1 MGSGE
6 RTSFRSH
13 FGVRGSFL
21 RASDT
26 RLPRTRQL
34 LKTSA
39 LSTAALAL
47 SGITIAH
54 ADSDGLWQPQVRAVI
69 GADNH
74 GASTALE
81 GFIPLKQTAESV
93 LFLDVRGKH
102 RFDDGFG
109 QDVGIGVRRL
119 VNPDLLVGGYA
130 YANVQTV
137 DGHTYSGA
145 TLGIEAITANYDG
158 HLNVYVPFG
167 GDGNES
173 KSNSSLSLV
182 GNQLLEQISVLDRRS
197 YSAWGIEGEFG
208 VQVPL
213 ELPENHSLR
222 LDVGGYHFADPDGRD
237 GSVTGAKA
245 GIEYAIRDAFSAGW
259 DLTLTG
265 EVRSDNRDHTQF
277 AGSIQLSVPFN
288 PPTRNATQDEAATT
302 YPVGDGLRKR
312 VNERVRG
319 DIGVRVNTQETKRDF
334 SRNAVNAATGKA
346 FGTFFFA
353 DGENTLGLGTQGDPT
368 TLDDAVAKAGKDG
381 FVVALGG
388 KGNILTAG
396 AILAQ
401 NQTVIGGAGTVKALT
416 FSGSIETFSFGGLNG
431 TVAGTDAGKAV
442 LSLADGNTIS
452 GITVTGGGI
461 GISGVNIN
469 GAALTDVTVS
479 ATGSHGVSFTGNST
493 GVTGTNLTSSG
504 NGGDGLHI
512 ESDGTFNFA
521 GTTLLSGNAGD
532 GLDIKGKGTYA
543 FATLNALN
551 NAGDGIH
558 VSGTS
563 TTGRFSTTGGTVSG
577 NGGTGVFVDPITA
590 RITLGSVSQNGGT
603 SGIVL
608 ENVSGSFTITGPTT
622 ISNTNG
628 DAISITNSSA
638 TVSFLGGVL
647 ITNPASG
654 FAGVDIEGNNGAIS
668 FANLQIALQSG
679 NSTGLDLSSALVN
692 GNITA
697 IIFNLTS
704 TTPTGT
710 VGINLVGASG
720 IGTVRLGDTN
730 AVGANASIGGAGG
743 NAAGPGTGVLL
754 SAATS
759 LNFIFGDG
767 EAGTDVGS
775 TITAATPIAATDTLP
790 LGGSYNFLDARLVG
804 NTSNLATNV
813 SLYYVD
819 NVTDGIDDGSR
830 DHPGTILGA
839 MNSTAAVIVLVD
851 RTGADVIDTNAA
863 AQGAQASLLL
873 DNNQRLMSFLGGDT
887 INVGGGAP
895 ANFLLTGI
903 DVGKI
908 INPFAGTGS
917 PTLTTTAAANTVTLG
932 NANLIEGVQISNG
945 AGAGSVSGAGSSA
958 TLRNSAIGGLA
969 LNAMSGTVTVDN
981 TTLDQLTVAGGSV
994 AVVGTKAN
1002 LVTGANV
1009 AALSVTGGHSG
1020 SITFD
1025 AASSIL
1031 TSNGS
1036 GLQFDNADG
1045 IYGFNG
1051 ITTLAGGDAGID
1063 ILNGSAGS
1071 FTFGTGAS
1079 IASPS
1084 GTAFNVNSSAATLT
1098 FAGSLTQNSV
1108 ATAISV
1114 TNNAGGTITLGGM
1127 IVATTSS
1134 ADAILFQGNSA
1145 TTTLSLNGG
1154 LDVNTTSGAG
1164 LLANAAGTIN
1174 IAATSGAENISVQTG
1189 QAVDL
1194 TGVTANI
1201 ALDLVHANGSTNAI
1215 SLMSVDGAFAVSNST
1230 TVLSTGN
1237 DGIRIVQSAANVS
1250 FGGTTTITDTG
1261 GNGIYLQDNT
1271 GTVIFNGTTT
1281 IGNPGA
1287 AASGV
1292 AIKGAN
1298 AAITFDSLAIDLAQP
1313 STTGVDMSSAV
1324 LAGNITVTDF
1334 DLTSSSATGTIGID
1348 ISGVTS
1354 PNSKTIF
1361 IGDPSTPFASGQSAT
1376 IAGVNTG
1383 VLVSPTTNIGFTFGD
1398 GEAGQDV
1405 GSTISATTPIRST
1418 GALPALGTYNFLDVN
1433 LVGDTTNLS
1442 TNVSVYYVDDVTD
1455 GIDDGSRDHPGT
1467 IVGALAAVG
1476 IDAIVLVNNPLDGD
1490 GTIDISSATQGSQT
1504 TVLLDAN
1511 QRLYSFNENGSTINV
1526 GGGAPGTFLLTGI
1539 SNGTLTNP
1547 GTGTPTLTSSAGLSQ
1562 TITLNDSNTIDGII
1576 VSNSLSASINGF
1588 STSGGVIS
1596 NSNIVGRLR
1605 LDSAIGTVT
1614 ITNTAMAD
1622 FHVDGGS
1629 INVNGTNADIS
1640 KTTSGEAFRATSG
1653 HTGTISFDAAS
1664 SVTATSGTGFR
1675 FDNAD
1680 GSYSFLGNNTLN
1692 GDDAGIDIINGSAGT
1707 FVFSTAGSTTTTIT
1721 NPTGVAFN
1729 VDASTATV
1737 TYNGN
1742 ITQTTNPAALVNVTN
1757 HSGGTIT
1764 FQNGTLNATTGTGL
1778 QFSNADGIYTFNGT
1792 TTLNGGDAGVDIIGG
1807 SGGTF
1812 TFGIGASITSPSGIA
1827 FNVAASAATVTYNGT
1842 ITQNNAASA
1851 VSLTANTG
1859 GAIAFGGAITANT
1872 TTATAISVANNTGG
1886 IFNFNG
1892 QVTTNTSSGT
1902 GVLLDTNTGATIN
1915 FTGGLDI
1922 TTAGGD
1928 GFTAINNGPG
1938 LYGGTVTITG
1948 AGNTI
1953 ASGGNGLL
1961 MGGMVVGA
1969 GGIAF
1974 DSISAKS
1981 VNPGG
1986 AGVALGLVDLQGDVN
2001 IGGLKD
2007 TGFTGG
2013 VFAGL
2018 TGPGKVNLT
2027 GTIDLDLT
2035 DPFSIGF
2042 DFGGQIG
2049 TVNIANVTGS
2059 TLTIDGAWIGI
2070 QFSGAQGGTA
2080 NIGSVGSSATITA
2093 AKATGSAIALNS
2105 NTIGGP
2111 VLNYTGALN
2120 VSAGAVVSTGGADL
2134 AVLNLAGTVT
2144 STTTDTAFNFAVAS
2158 GTYNISSS
2166 ISHTGGTGV
2175 NVGPGALATGTIT
2188 FSGASKAFSTG
2199 TNTAVSMAG
2208 LGTLSFTNGGLGIT
2222 TSSGTGLSATA
2233 GTVNVSG
2240 ATGNTVNS
2248 TAGTAVSLS
2257 SVTAGVTLNSI
2268 TAAGGTNGVALSNV
2282 TGSFSVSGA
2291 TQVSN
2296 TTGTAISASNSAAA
2310 LSFNGGTTVTNS
2322 GADGIA
2328 LTGNSGAVSFLGTTT
2343 ITNPATAAVNING
2356 TNGVISFAD
2365 LDIALT
2371 AANTTGF
2378 DVSGAVVNANITATD
2393 FDLTSA
2399 SATGT
2404 VGVNLVGTTGTGLI
2418 QLGDAS
2424 LPFNAGHSAT
2434 IAGTPG
2440 NTSGPTTGVLMSST
2454 TNVDFIFGDGE
2465 GGQDVG
2471 SSIIAV
2477 TPIAATDTLPNHGTD
2492 VYNFLDATLT
2502 GDTSNLSSPFSV
2514 YYVDNFNDG
2523 TNNGSRSNPGT
2534 IAGAIASGRDIIVLV
2549 NNGGNID
2556 VSSALQGSGTTL
2568 TLLNNQR
2575 LYSFLAGDTINVGGG
2590 APASFLL
2597 TGVDSGNITN
2607 PATGTPTLTTSTAAT
2622 NTVTLANNNV
2632 LQGVLITSGPGGYS
2646 VSGTGIN
2653 TLTVTNSN
2661 IGGLRLDT
2669 ATGMASLGDTV
2680 FSHIHIIGGGVT
2692 VSGTNADIN
2701 STTAVNA
2708 FDISGTHTGNVTFD
2722 AASAI
2727 SQTGAAR
2734 GVSITGKTAGT
2745 VTFGGLVTA
2754 NTGSAD
2760 GVFLNGNT
2768 GATINFNGGLDVD
2781 TTTGTGFTATGGGT
2795 INAIGAGN
2803 TINST
2808 GGQAINLA
2816 SITSNISLASIV
2828 AGGGARGISL
2838 DTVTGSFTV
2847 SGTTNIGGVTDAGI
2861 QIQNSSAN
2869 AAFTGKVTILN
2880 GVGANG
2886 DGVWMDT
2893 NTGTYDF
2900 NGGVDIT
2907 VNGTGAFGLRAHN
2920 SGTVN
2925 IANVAGNQITS
2936 NNGTALSID
2945 PMAFNATFDSLTAG
2959 GGTNGVI
2966 LDQMTGSL
2974 TVTGAITI
2982 NNSTGDGLVIA
2993 NSAGTVTLGS
3003 VAINGTGGDGIDISG
3018 TNGAIIISG
3027 GSIGDSND
3035 PGGIG
3040 VKISGGTAAIT
3051 INASVAKTTAG
3062 DLIEVTGRTAGTV
3075 SFNGNLSSSAQG
3087 GGIDVN
3093 GNSGTAVINFSGA
3106 TKTIN
3111 TSASGVTAVSLAGNG
3126 GATVSFLGGGLAIS
3140 SGAGTGFS
3148 ATGGGTINVTAGA
3161 NQNTITTTTGSAV
3174 NLDGVVIGAGNVAF
3188 DTTNK
3193 TATGGTSAVV
3203 LNTVTGGSIDLGGG
3217 TLNGGSGAVVRIGDG
3232 AGGANT
3238 GGTAGFAYGGN
3249 IISGTGQAVNIQD
3262 RAATAQN
3269 ITLSGNIT
3277 HGVSGQTGIL
3287 LDDNAAGTIT
3297 FSGASKSISS
3307 GSATAVS
3314 LTDNGGA
3321 TISFLNGGLNVTAT
3335 GTGFLATGG
3344 GTINVVSGAGTDII
3358 TTTTAT
3364 GTGVDLNGIVIGAGN
3379 IGFTTVNVDGAATG
3393 IRATNVTGGSL
3404 SIGGGTIQ
3412 NTTTAAIDISGGSSG
3427 VTISNMTINN
3437 SAGRSVS
3444 VASRGGG
3451 SGAISFSGI
3460 NLTDTGLG
3468 MLFQNNSGGST
3479 TFSGGGT
3486 RSVNVA
3492 GANNALTVIN
3502 SASHTVSFGG
3512 TTTLQATG
3520 TGNAVDISNG
3530 ATLAFTG
3537 TAINANGTGAALQAD
3552 GGGTVVITGTGA
3564 INAGA
3569 TATAISLDTVAVGA
3583 GGITFASTSKTAG
3596 GTNAVVMNNVT
3607 GTGVVNLGTGTL
3619 NATTGAVIGI
3629 TGGTAGLLYSGN
3641 VNQTNNAAL
3650 LSIANHT
3657 TGTVTFQTGTLNATN
3672 GSGLQFDNADGIYNF
3687 NATTTLNGG
3696 DAGIDIIN
3704 GSNGAFTFAAGTTIT
3719 NPSGAGFLVNGGNG
3733 NISYSGTISKN
3744 NAGRMIDI
3752 QSRNGGTMTF
3762 SGNLSATVNATGGI
3776 FASSNSGGTFT
3787 FSGTTKTLSPNGR
3800 GVDLLNNSGATFNF
3814 TNGGLAITTTTQFG
3828 FNASGGGTIT
3838 VQGSNNTIGSG
3849 TGGALN
3855 VVNTTI
3861 GALGL
3866 NFRSIASNGA
3876 ANGIILNNTGTLG
3889 GLTVTG
3895 DGAAANNGSGGTIQ
3909 NSTGDGI
3916 SLTNTTDFHLARMNI
3931 TNNLGDGIG
3940 GSTINGMV
3948 LDRLNISGNGDD
3960 AGTDESGINIVD
3972 LTGTASGGAH
3982 RTAILNSVISNN
3994 YEFEIQITNHSGTLT
4009 NLQFTN
4015 NNVTA
4020 NDSGGVIGNV
4030 FNFLGDGTSTMGLTV
4045 SGGSFTGNYN
4055 PASPPANPT
4064 GTGLHADTSGTAMTV
4079 NVSGATFTGNNAG
4092 INVSTGPGSSA
4103 LIFDLDNN
4111 TFVNQRSTAI
4121 NIFNNGNAPF
4131 TRTVNGTI
4139 TNNIIG
4145 NGADFSGS
4153 TVGRGI
4159 DVGNEG
4165 AVNLTVLI
4173 SGNTIQ
4179 DIGTPGGAISTG
4191 SAGIG
4196 SNIGLVGSPTGGGTT
4211 NLTIT
4216 NNTIS
4221 DIQDS
4226 RAVLVDESNGATGP
4240 QPTVFVNISG
4250 NTFSGF
4256 IGGQAGD
4263 GSKIRLDQDNG
4274 TFRVTQ
4280 GAPASGAA
4288 SLEAV
4293 NTGVTD
4299 VQISVGGTVS
4309 FNQGTPPLPTTNPL
4323 PLLAAPGGVEA
4334 QGDDLWGDVLT
4345 GETLDTII
4353 AAAIQR
4359 WAATGL
4365 TDEQLAALNATTF
4378 QIADLGG
4385 NYLGLAS
4392 GNVIRI
4398 DDNGNGLGWYVDVTP
4413 LSDEEFANRV
4423 GGTLL
4428 FADGTAAPAGQYDLL
4443 TTVMHEFGHVLGLGD
4458 LHTIDDSSDLMR
4470 DALTTG
4476 ERRLP
4481 SAIYTPR
4488 MISYQATF
4496 NR

>member
-1 MGSGE
+1 M
-6 RTSFRSH
+6 
-13 FGVRGSFL
+13 
-21 RASDT
+21 
-26 RLPRTRQL
+26 
-34 LKTSA
+34 
-39 LSTAALAL
+39 AL

-167 GDGNES
+167 GEGKES

-182 GNQLLEQISVLDRRS
+182 GNQLLEQVSVLDRRS

-288 PPTRNATQDEAATT
+288 PPTRNATQDEIATA

-401 NQTVIGGAGTVKALT
+401 NQTVIGGANTVKALT

-469 GAALTDVTVS
+469 GAALNDVTVS

-608 ENVSGSFTITGPTT
+608 DNVSGSFTVTGPTT

-679 NSTGLDLSSALVN
+679 NSTGLDLSGALVN

-710 VGINLVGASG
+710 VGINLVGTSG

-743 NAAGPGTGVLL
+743 NTAGPGTGVLL

-839 MNSTAAVIVLVD
+839 INSTAAVIVLVD
-851 RTGADVIDTNAA
+851 RTGTDIIDTNAA

-887 INVGGGAP
+887 ISVGGGAP

-903 DVGKI
+903 DVGKVT
-908 INPFAGTGS
+908 NPFAGTGS
-917 PTLTTTAAANTVTLG
+917 PTLTTTAATNTVTLG
-932 NANLIEGVQISNG
+932 NANLIEGVQVSNG
-945 AGAGSVSGAGSSA
+945 AGAASVSGAGSSA
-958 TLRNSAIGGLA
+958 TLRNSVIGGLA

-1002 LVTGANV
+1002 LVTGVNV

-1031 TSNGS
+1031 ASNGT

-1051 ITTLAGGDAGID
+1051 ATTLGGGDAGID

-1079 IASPS
+1079 IVSPS
-1084 GTAFNVNSSAATLT
+1084 GTALNVDGSTATVT
-1098 FAGSLTQNSV
+1098 FAGSLTQNSA

-1114 TNNAGGTITLGGM
+1114 TNNAGGTVTIGGM

-1134 ADAILFQGNSA
+1134 ADAILFQGNGA
-1145 TTTLSLNGG
+1145 ATTLSLNGG
-1154 LDVNTTSGAG
+1154 LDVNTSSGTG

-1174 IAATSGAENISVQTG
+1174 IAATSGSENISAQTG

-1201 ALDLVHANGSTNAI
+1201 ALDLVYGNGGTIAI
-1215 SLMSVDGAFAVSNST
+1215 SLMSVDGTFAVSNST
-1230 TVLSTGN
+1230 TVSSTSN

-1250 FGGTTTITDTG
+1250 FGGTTTITDAG

-1271 GTVIFNGTTT
+1271 GTVSFNGATT
-1281 IGNPGA
+1281 ISNPGA
-1287 AASGV
+1287 AFTASGV
-1292 AIKGAN
+1292 AIKGVN
-1298 AAITFDSLAIDLAQP
+1298 AAIAFNSLAIDLAQP
-1313 STTGVDMSSAV
+1313 STTGVDISSAV
-1324 LAGNITVTDF
+1324 LAGNITVTNF
-1334 DLTSSSATGTIGID
+1334 DLTSSSAAGTIGID

-1354 PNSKTIF
+1354 PSSKTIF
-1361 IGDPSTPFASGQSAT
+1361 VGDPSTPFASGQSAT

-1467 IVGALAAVG
+1467 IIGALAAAA
-1476 IDAIVLVNNPLDGD
+1476 DAIVLVNNPLDGD
-1490 GTIDISSATQGSQT
+1490 GTIDIFSATQGVQT

-1511 QRLYSFNENGSTINV
+1511 QRLYSFNQNGSTINV

-1539 SNGTLTNP
+1539 SNGTITNP
-1547 GTGTPTLTSSAGLSQ
+1547 GVGTPTLTSSSGLSQ
-1562 TITLNDSNTIDGII
+1562 TITLNSSNTIDGII
-1576 VSNSLSASINGF
+1576 VSNSSSPSISG
-1588 STSGGVIS
+1588 TGVSGGVIA
-1596 NSNIVGRLR
+1596 NSNLVGILR
-1605 LDSAIGTVT
+1605 LDSATGTVT
-1614 ITNTAMAD
+1614 ITNTTMAK
-1622 FHVDGGS
+1622 FLVDGGS
-1629 INVNGTNADIS
+1629 VNVNGTNADIS
-1640 KTTSGEAFRATSG
+1640 TNTSGEAFRASSG
-1653 HTGTISFDAAS
+1653 HTGTINFDAAS
-1664 SVTATSGTGFR
+1664 SVAATSGIGFQ

-1692 GDDAGIDIINGSAGT
+1692 GDDAGIDILNGSGGT

-1742 ITQTTNPAALVNVTN
+1742 ITQTANPAALVNVTN

-1764 FQNGTLNATTGTGL
+1764 FQNGTLSATTGTGV
-1778 QFSNADGIYTFNGT
+1778 QFSNADGAYNFNGT

-1812 TFGIGASITSPSGIA
+1812 TFGTGASITSPSGIA

-1842 ITQNNAASA
+1842 ITQNNAANA

-1859 GAIAFGGAITANT
+1859 GTVIFGGAITANT
-1872 TTATAISVANNTGG
+1872 ADQTAVSIKNNTGG
-1886 IFNFNG
+1886 TFNFVG
-1892 QVTTNTSSGT
+1892 QVNANTTIAPAAAAIM
-1902 GVLLDTNTGATIN
+1902 LDTNTGATIN
-1915 FTGGLDI
+1915 FTGGLNI
-1922 TTAGGD
+1922 TTTGGD
-1928 GFTAINNGPG
+1928 GLTAIN
-1938 LYGGTVTITG
+1938 GGTLTVTG
-1948 AGNTI
+1948 SGNTI
-1953 ASGGNGLL
+1953 ASDGNGLL
-1961 MGGMVVGA
+1961 MGGMNVGA
-1969 GGIAF
+1969 TGINF
-1974 DSISAKS
+1974 DSISADS
-1981 VNPGG
+1981 SI
-1986 AGVALGLVDLQGDVN
+1986 AGIALSGVTLTGDVN
-2001 IGGLKD
+2001 IGGLKV
-2007 TGFTGG
+2007 TGVNGG
-2013 VFAGL
+2013 AFSGL

-2027 GTIDLDLT
+2027 GMIDLDLT
-2035 DPFSIGF
+2035 DPISIGF

-2049 TVNIANVTGS
+2049 TVNIANATGS
-2059 TLTIDGAWIGI
+2059 TLTIDGALLGV
-2070 QFSGAQGGTA
+2070 QFSGALGGIA
-2080 NIGSVGSSATITA
+2080 NIGGNGGSATITA
-2093 AKATGSAIALNS
+2093 AQATGSAIALNG
-2105 NTIGGP
+2105 NTIGAA
-2111 VLNYTGALN
+2111 VLNYNGAIN
-2120 VSAGAVVSTGGADL
+2120 ASAGNVVSVAGDDL
-2134 AVLNLAGTVT
+2134 AVLNLAGTIT
-2144 STTTDTAFNFAVAS
+2144 STSSSAAFDFIDAD
-2158 GTYNISSS
+2158 GTYTVSST
-2166 ISHTGGTGV
+2166 ISHNGGTGV
-2175 NVGPGALATGTIT
+2175 AVGTDSIGTIT
-2188 FSGASKAFSTG
+2188 FSGASKAFTATG
-2199 TNTAVSMAG
+2199 ANAGVSKAG
-2208 LGTLSFTNGGLGIT
+2208 AGTLSFTNGGLGIT

-2233 GTVNVSG
+2233 GTINVSG
-2240 ATGNTVNS
+2240 TVGNTVNS

-2257 SVTAGVTLNSI
+2257 NATAGITLNSI

-2282 TGSFSVSGA
+2282 TGIFSISGA

-2418 QLGDAS
+2418 QLGDANP
-2424 LPFNAGHSAT
+2424 PFTAGQNAT
-2434 IAGTPG
+2434 IAGTPANPG
-2440 NTSGPTTGVLMSST
+2440 GPATGVLMSST

-2465 GGQDVG
+2465 GGLDTG
-2471 SSIIAV
+2471 SSITAV

-2492 VYNFLDATLT
+2492 VYNFLDATLV

-2556 VSSALQGSGTTL
+2556 VNSAFQGAGTTL
-2568 TLLNNQR
+2568 TLANNQR

-2607 PATGTPTLTTSTAAT
+2607 PATGTPTLTTSAAAT

-2680 FSHIHIIGGGVT
+2680 FTHIHIIGGGVT

-2708 FDISGTHTGNVTFD
+2708 FDISGTHTGSVTFD

-2768 GATINFNGGLDVD
+2768 GATINFNGGLDID
-2781 TTTGTGFTATGGGT
+2781 TTTGTGFAATGGGT
-2795 INAIGAGN
+2795 INAIGTGN

-2847 SGTTNIGGVTDAGI
+2847 SGTTNIGGATDAGI

-2974 TVTGAITI
+2974 TVTGAVTI

-3093 GNSGTAVINFSGA
+3093 GNSGTAVVNFSGA

-3111 TSASGVTAVSLAGNG
+3111 TSASGVTAVSLVNNG

-3161 NQNTITTTTGSAV
+3161 NQNTITTTTGIAV
-3174 NLDGVVIGAGNVAF
+3174 NLDTVVIGAGNVAF
-3188 DTTNK
+3188 NTTNK

-3203 LNTVTGGSIDLGGG
+3203 LNTVTGGSIDLGSG

-3238 GGTAGFAYGGN
+3238 GGTAGLVYSGN
-3249 IISGTGQAVNIQD
+3249 IVSGTGQAVNIQD
-3262 RAATAQN
+3262 RAATAQS

-3358 TTTTAT
+3358 TTTTAA
-3364 GTGVDLNGIVIGAGN
+3364 GTGVELNGIVIGGGN

-3393 IRATNVTGGSL
+3393 VRVTNVTGGSL
-3404 SIGGGTIQ
+3404 FIGGGTIQ
-3412 NTTTAAIDISGGSSG
+3412 NTTTAAIDISGGSSA
-3427 VTISNMTINN
+3427 VSVSNMTISN
-3437 SAGRSVS
+3437 SAGHSVS

-3451 SGAISFSGI
+3451 SGAISFSGVA
-3460 NLTDTGLG
+3460 LTDTGQG

-3492 GANNALTVIN
+3492 GTNNALTVVN

-3512 TTTLQATG
+3512 TTTIQTTG
-3520 TGNAVDISNG
+3520 AGNAVDIANG

-3564 INAGA
+3564 LSAGA
-3569 TATAISLDTVAVGA
+3569 TATAVSLDTVAVGA
-3583 GGITFASTSKTAG
+3583 GGITFASTSKNAG
-3596 GTNAVVMNNVT
+3596 GTNAVLMNSVT

-3619 NATTGAVIGI
+3619 NATTGAVISI
-3629 TGGTAGLLYSGN
+3629 TGGTAGFLYSGN
-3641 VNQTNNAAL
+3641 VNQANNAAL
-3650 LSIANHT
+3650 LSITNHT
-3657 TGTVTFQTGTLNATN
+3657 TGTVTFQTGTLSATN
-3672 GSGLQFDNADGIYNF
+3672 GTGLRFDNADGTYNF
-3687 NATTTLNGG
+3687 NGTTTLNGG
-3696 DAGIDIIN
+3696 DAGIDIVN
-3704 GSNGAFTFAAGTTIT
+3704 GSDGAFTFAAGTTIT
-3719 NPSGAGFLVNGGNG
+3719 NPSGAGFLVSGGNG
-3733 NISYSGTISKN
+3733 VISYSGTISKN

-3762 SGNLSATVNATGGI
+3762 SGNLTATTNATGGI
-3776 FASSNSGGTFT
+3776 YAAGNTGGTFN
-3787 FSGTTKTLSPNGR
+3787 FSGAAKTLSLNGR
-3800 GVDLLNNSGATFNF
+3800 GVDLQANTGATFNF
-3814 TNGGLAITTTTQFG
+3814 TNGGLDITSTTQLG
-3828 FNASGGGTIT
+3828 FNASGGGTVT
-3838 VQGSNNTIGSG
+3838 VQGTNNTISSG

-3855 VVNTTI
+3855 ISNTSI
-3861 GALGL
+3861 GAADVT
-3866 NFRSIASNGA
+3866 FRSISSNGA
-3876 ANGIILNNTGTLG
+3876 ASGIVLNNTGTAG

-3909 NSTGDGI
+3909 SSTGDGI
-3916 SLTNTTDFHLARMNI
+3916 SLTNTTDVNLARMNV

-3940 GSTINGMV
+3940 GATINGMV
-3948 LDRLNISGNGDD
+3948 LDRLNISGNGND
-3960 AGTDESGINIVD
+3960 AGADESGINIVD

-3994 YEFEIQITNHSGTLT
+3994 YEFEIQITNSSGTLT
-4009 NLQFTN
+4009 NLQFFN
-4015 NNVTA
+4015 NSVTA
-4020 NDSGGVIGNV
+4020 NDSGGVIGNA
-4030 FNFLGDGTSTMGLTV
+4030 FNFLGEGTSTMGLTV

-4064 GTGLHADTSGTAMTV
+4064 ATALHADTSGTAMTV
-4079 NVSGATFTGNNAG
+4079 NVSGATFTANNVG
-4092 INVSTGPGSSA
+4092 INISTGPGSSTVV
-4103 LIFDLDNN
+4103 FDLDNN

-4179 DIGTPGGAISTG
+4179 DIGTPGTLTNTG

-4196 SNIGLVGSPTGGGTT
+4196 SNIGIVGSPTGGGTT

-4216 NNTIS
+4216 NNIIS
-4221 DIQDS
+4221 DIHDS
-4226 RAVLVDESNGATGP
+4226 RAIVLDESNGATGP
-4240 QPTVFVNISG
+4240 QPTVFVNLSG
-4250 NTFSGF
+4250 NTISGF

-4263 GSKIRLDQDNG
+4263 GSRIRLDQDNG

-4280 GAPASGAA
+4280 GAPASGPG

-4323 PLLAAPGGVEA
+4323 PLLAAPGGVQA
-4334 QGDDLWGDVLT
+4334 QGNDLWGDVLT

-4378 QIADLGG
+4378 EIADLGG

-4392 GNVIRI
+4392 GNVIRL
-4398 DDNGNGLGWYVDVTP
+4398 DDNGNGLGWYVDLTP
-4413 LSDEEFANRV
+4413 LSDEEFASRV
-4423 GGTLL
+4423 GETLL

-4458 LHTIDDSSDLMR
+4458 GHAVDDSSTLMY
-4470 DALTTG
+4470 DALAPG

-4481 SAIYTPR
+4481 VTVYSPQESYYSAAIVK
-4488 MISYQATF
+4488 
-4496 NR
+4496 

>member
-1 MGSGE
+1 
-6 RTSFRSH
+6 
-13 FGVRGSFL
+13 L
-21 RASDT
+21 RY
-26 RLPRTRQL
+26 TRQL

-39 LSTAALAL
+39 LSTFALAL
-47 SGITIAH
+47 SGITTAQ
-54 ADSDGLWQPQVRAVI
+54 ADPDALWQPQVRAVI

-119 VNPDLLVGGYA
+119 VNPDLLIGGYA
-130 YANVQTV
+130 YANVQTI
-137 DGHTYSGA
+137 DGHTFSGA
-145 TLGIEAITANYDG
+145 TLGIEAISASYDG
-158 HLNVYVPFG
+158 HVNVYLPFG
-167 GDGNES
+167 GDSTETTGNS
-173 KSNSSLSLV
+173 TLSLV
-182 GNQLLEQISVLDRRS
+182 GNQLLEQVSVLDRRN

-213 ELPENHSLR
+213 DLPDTHSLR
-222 LDVGGYHFADPDGRD
+222 LDVGGYHFADPDNHD

-245 GIEYAIRDAFSAGW
+245 GIEYAIRDAFSSGW
-259 DLTLTG
+259 DLTLAG

-288 PPTRNATQDEAATT
+288 PPARSTSPEEIATA
-302 YPVGDGLRKR
+302 YPVSEGLRKR

-319 DIGVRVNTQETKRDF
+319 DIGVRVNTQETKT
-334 SRNAVNAATGKA
+334 SSTRNAINAATGKA

-353 DGENTLGLGTQGDPT
+353 DGENSLGLGTLGDPT

-396 AILAQ
+396 AVLAQ
-401 NQTVIGGAGTVKALT
+401 SQTVIGGAGTVKVLA
-416 FSGSIETFSFGGLNG
+416 FSGSTETFSFGGSNG
-431 TVAGTDAGKAV
+431 TVAGTNAGKAV

-452 GITVTGGGI
+452 GITVTGGGV

-469 GAALTDVTVS
+469 GATLTDVTV
-479 ATGSHGVSFTGNST
+479 TGAVSHGVAFTGNST
-493 GVTGTNLTSSG
+493 GVTATNLTSSG

-532 GLDIKGKGTYA
+532 GLAIKGKGTYA
-543 FATLNALN
+543 FATLNAQN
-551 NAGDGIH
+551 NTGDGIH
-558 VSGTS
+558 VAGTS
-563 TTGRFSTTGGTVSG
+563 STGTFSTTGGTISG

-679 NSTGLDLSSALVN
+679 NSTGLDLSGALVN

-720 IGTVRLGDTN
+720 TGTARLGDTN
-730 AVGANASIGGAGG
+730 AMGANASIAGAGS

-775 TITAATPIAATDTLP
+775 AITATTPIAATDTLP
-790 LGGSYNFLDARLVG
+790 LGGSYNFLDAKLIG

-851 RTGADVIDTNAA
+851 RTGTDVIDTNAA

-903 DVGKI
+903 DVGKVT
-908 INPFAGTGS
+908 NPFAGTGS

-1031 TSNGS
+1031 ASNGS

-1051 ITTLAGGDAGID
+1051 TTTLAGGDAGID

-1071 FTFGTGAS
+1071 FTFGAGAS

-1084 GTAFNVNSSAATLT
+1084 GTAFNVDSSAATVN

-1114 TNNAGGTITLGGM
+1114 TNNTGGTITLGGM
-1127 IVATTSS
+1127 VVATTSS

-1174 IAATSGAENISVQTG
+1174 IAATSGTEDISAQTG
-1189 QAVDL
+1189 PAVDL
-1194 TGVTANI
+1194 TGITANI
-1201 ALDLVHANGSTNAI
+1201 ALDLVYGSGGTNAI
-1215 SLMSVDGAFAVSNST
+1215 SLMSVDGVFAVSNST
-1230 TVLSTGN
+1230 TVLSTSN

-1250 FGGTTTITDTG
+1250 FDGTTTITDTG

-1271 GTVIFNGTTT
+1271 GTVTFNGTTT
-1281 IGNPGA
+1281 ISNPGA
-1287 AASGV
+1287 AFTASGV
-1292 AIKGAN
+1292 AIKGVN
-1298 AAITFDSLAIDLAQP
+1298 AAIAFNSLAIDLAQP
-1313 STTGVDMSSAV
+1313 STTGIDMSSAV

-1334 DLTSSSATGTIGID
+1334 DLTSSSAAGTIGID

-1354 PNSKTIF
+1354 PSNKTIF

-1376 IAGVNTG
+1376 IAGVDTG

-1418 GALPALGTYNFLDVN
+1418 GALPTLGTYNFLDVN

-1467 IVGALAAVG
+1467 IAGALAAVG

-1547 GTGTPTLTSSAGLSQ
+1547 GTGTPTLTSSAGISQ

-1596 NSNIVGRLR
+1596 NSNILGLLR
-1605 LDSAIGTVT
+1605 LDSATGTVT

-1629 INVNGTNADIS
+1629 VNVNGTNADIS
-1640 KTTSGEAFRATSG
+1640 KTTAGEAFRATSG
-1653 HTGTISFDAAS
+1653 HSGTINFDAAS
-1664 SVTATSGTGFR
+1664 SVAATSGTGFR

-1692 GDDAGIDIINGSAGT
+1692 GDDAGIDILNGSAGT

-1742 ITQTTNPAALVNVTN
+1742 ITQTANPAALVNVTN

-1764 FQNGTLNATTGTGL
+1764 FQNGTLSATTGTGL
-1778 QFSNADGIYTFNGT
+1778 QFSNADGTYNFNGT

-1812 TFGIGASITSPSGIA
+1812 TFGTGASITSPSGVA

-1842 ITQNNAASA
+1842 ITQNNAANA
-1851 VSLTANTG
+1851 VSLTGNTG

-1872 TTATAISVANNTGG
+1872 TTATAISIANNTGG
-1886 IFNFNG
+1886 VFNFNG

-1902 GVLLDTNTGATIN
+1902 GVLLDTNTGATAN

-1928 GFTAINNGPG
+1928 GFTAINNGPAP
-1938 LYGGTVTITG
+1938 YGGTVTVTG

-1953 ASGGNGLL
+1953 VSAGNGLL
-1961 MGGMVVGA
+1961 LGGMVVGG

-1981 VNPGG
+1981 NAAG
-1986 AGVALGLVDLQGDVN
+1986 AGIALSFANLLGDVN
-2001 IGGLKD
+2001 IGGLTD
-2007 TGFTGG
+2007 TGFIGG
-2013 VFAGL
+2013 VFAGIS
-2018 TGPGKVNLT
+2018 GPGTVNLT
-2027 GTIDLDLT
+2027 GIIDLDLT
-2035 DPFSIGF
+2035 APFGIGF
-2042 DFGGQIG
+2042 DFGGTIG

-2070 QFSGAQGGTA
+2070 QLSGAQGGTA

-2093 AKATGSAIALNS
+2093 AQATGSAIALNS

-2111 VLNYTGALN
+2111 ILNYTGTLN
-2120 VSAGAVVSTGGADL
+2120 VSAGAVVSTSGADL
-2134 AVLNLAGTVT
+2134 AVLNLAGTIT
-2144 STTTDTAFNFAVAS
+2144 STTSDTAFNFAVAS
-2158 GTYNISSS
+2158 GIYNISSS

-2188 FSGASKAFSTG
+2188 FSSASKAFSTG

-2208 LGTLSFTNGGLGIT
+2208 LGALSFTNGGLGIT
-2222 TSSGTGLSATA
+2222 TSSGTGLSATS
-2233 GTVNVSG
+2233 GTINVSG
-2240 ATGNTVNS
+2240 AAGNTVNS

-2257 SVTAGVTLNSI
+2257 NATAGITLNSV

-2310 LSFNGGTTVTNS
+2310 VSFNGGTTVTNS
-2322 GADGIA
+2322 SADGIA

-2356 TNGVISFAD
+2356 ANGVISFAD

-2399 SATGT
+2399 SPTGT

-2424 LPFNAGHSAT
+2424 SPFNAGQSAT

-2440 NTSGPTTGVLMSST
+2440 NTGGPTTGVLMSST

-2471 SSIIAV
+2471 SSITAV

-2492 VYNFLDATLT
+2492 VYNFLDATLN

-2607 PATGTPTLTTSTAAT
+2607 PATGTPTLTTSAAAT

-2632 LQGVLITSGPGGYS
+2632 LQGVLITSGPGGYG

-2669 ATGMASLGDTV
+2669 ATGMANLGDTV

-2692 VSGTNADIN
+2692 VNGTNADIN

-2722 AASAI
+2722 AASTI

-2745 VTFGGLVTA
+2745 VTFSGLVTA
-2754 NTGSAD
+2754 NTSSAD
-2760 GVFLNGNT
+2760 GVFLNGNA
-2768 GATINFNGGLDVD
+2768 GATINFNGGLDID

-2803 TINST
+2803 TVNST
-2808 GGQAINLA
+2808 LGQGVILANVGANVTLA
-2816 SITSNISLASIV
+2816 SV
-2828 AGGGARGISL
+2828 ATGGGARGISL

-2847 SGTTNIGGVTDAGI
+2847 SGTTNIGGATDAGI

-2880 GVGANG
+2880 SVGANG

-2907 VNGTGAFGLRAHN
+2907 VNGTGAFGFRAHN

-2959 GGTNGVI
+2959 GGTNGVL

-2974 TVTGAITI
+2974 TVTGAVTI
-2982 NNSTGDGLVIA
+2982 NNSTGNGLVIS
-2993 NSAGTVTLGS
+2993 NSAGTVNFGS
-3003 VAINGTGGDGIDISG
+3003 VAINGTGGNGIDISG
-3018 TNGAIIISG
+3018 TNGAITISG

-3040 VKISGGTAAIT
+3040 VKITGGTATVT

-3062 DLIEVTGRTAGTV
+3062 DLVEVTGRNAGTV
-3075 SFNGNLSSSAQG
+3075 SFGGNLSSGAQG
-3087 GGIDVN
+3087 GGIDIN
-3093 GNSGTAVINFSGA
+3093 GNSGTAVVNFSGA
-3106 TKTIN
+3106 TKAIN
-3111 TSASGVTAVSLAGNG
+3111 TSASGVTAVSLVNNG
-3126 GATVSFLGGGLAIS
+3126 GATINFLGGGLAIS
-3140 SGAGTGFS
+3140 SGAGTGFN
-3148 ATGGGTINVTAGA
+3148 ATGGGTINVTGSA
-3161 NQNTITTTTGSAV
+3161 NTITTTTGITF
-3174 NLDGVVIGAGNVAF
+3174 NLDTVTVGASNIAF
-3188 DTTNK
+3188 DSTNK
-3193 TATGGTSAVV
+3193 TVAGGTSAVV
-3203 LNTVTGGSIDLGGG
+3203 LNTVTGGAIDLGGG
-3217 TLNGGSGAVVRIGDG
+3217 TLNGGSGAVIRIGDG

-3238 GGTAGFAYGGN
+3238 GGTAGFSYSGN

-3344 GTINVVSGAGTDII
+3344 GTINVVPGAGTDAI
-3358 TTTTAT
+3358 TTTTAA

-3393 IRATNVTGGSL
+3393 IRVANVTGGSL

-3412 NTTTAAIDISGGSSG
+3412 NTTTAAIDIGGGSSG

-3492 GANNALTVIN
+3492 GANSALTVIN

-3512 TTTLQATG
+3512 TTTIQATG
-3520 TGNAVDISNG
+3520 AGNAVDISNG

-3537 TAINANGTGAALQAD
+3537 TAINANGTGAALRAD

-3564 INAGA
+3564 LSAGA
-3569 TATAISLDTVAVGA
+3569 TATAVSLDTVAVGA
-3583 GGITFASTSKTAG
+3583 GGITFASASKTAG
-3596 GTNAVVMNNVT
+3596 GTNAVLMNSVT

-3619 NATTGAVIGI
+3619 NGTTGAVISI
-3629 TGGTAGLLYSGN
+3629 TGGTAGFLYSGN
-3641 VNQTNNAAL
+3641 VNQANNAAL
-3650 LSIANHT
+3650 LSITNHT
-3657 TGTVTFQTGTLNATN
+3657 TGTVTFQTGTLSATN
-3672 GSGLQFDNADGIYNF
+3672 GTGLQFDSADGTYNF
-3687 NATTTLNGG
+3687 NGTTTLNGG
-3696 DAGIDIIN
+3696 DAGIDIVN
-3704 GSNGAFTFAAGTTIT
+3704 GSDGAFTFASGTTIT
-3719 NPSGAGFLVNGGNG
+3719 NPSGAGFLVSGGNG
-3733 NISYSGTISKN
+3733 AINYSGTISKN
-3744 NAGRMIDI
+3744 NSGRMIDI

-3762 SGNLSATVNATGGI
+3762 SGNLSATTNATGGI

-3800 GVDLLNNSGATFNF
+3800 GVDLLNNGGATFNF

-3828 FNASGGGTIT
+3828 FNASGGGTVT

-3849 TGGALN
+3849 TGGGLN
-3855 VVNTTI
+3855 VANTTI

-3916 SLTNTTDFHLARMNI
+3916 SLTNTAKVRLARMNV

-3940 GSTINGMV
+3940 GSTINGFLV
-3948 LDRLNISGNGDD
+3948 ERLNINGNGTD
-3960 AGTDESGINIVD
+3960 AATDESGINLAEV
-3972 LTGTASGGAH
+3972 TGSSFAGANP
-3982 RTAILNSVISNN
+3982 TGIIDSVISNN
-3994 YEFEIQITNHSGTLT
+3994 YEFEIQITNTAGTLT
-4009 NLQFTN
+4009 DFRLTNDTISSNGATGAHGNLVNFLALGTANMTLTTSGGSYTGAAPNTGTAIQADHSGSSGLMVANVNGGTFTN
-4015 NNVTA
+4015 NNVA
-4020 NDSGGVIGNV
+4020 VSMSVAAGGNIDFTV
-4030 FNFLGDGTSTMGLTV
+4030 DGTTSTGNRSHGLNLFVAANSTGTV
-4045 SGGSFTGNYN
+4045 TGSFIN
-4055 PASPPANPT
+4055 
-4064 GTGLHADTSGTAMTV
+4064 
-4079 NVSGATFTGNNAG
+4079 NV
-4092 INVSTGPGSSA
+4092 VGSVGVQ
-4103 LIFDLDNN
+4103 N
-4111 TFVNQRSTAI
+4111 
-4121 NIFNNGNAPF
+4121 
-4131 TRTVNGTI
+4131 
-4139 TNNIIG
+4139 
-4145 NGADFSGS
+4145 SGS
-4153 TVGRGI
+4153 EVGFGI
-4159 DVGNEG
+4159 RVQNEG
-4165 AVNLTVLI
+4165 ADTTNPVTVLI
-4173 SGNTIQ
+4173 SGNQIR
-4179 DIGTPGGAISTG
+4179 
-4191 SAGIG
+4191 
-4196 SNIGLVGSPTGGGTT
+4196 GLGQVGSGFSAININQGIVGQATSKTT
-4211 NLTIT
+4211 NVTIT
-4216 NNTIS
+4216 NNTIR
-4221 DIQDS
+4221 DIYNG
-4226 RAVLVDESNGATGP
+4226 RAVVVQQNNNTNATSAGITNVSI
-4240 QPTVFVNISG
+4240 QNNILDLAS
-4250 NTFSGF
+4250 
-4256 IGGQAGD
+4256 IAGQAGD
-4263 GSKIRLDQDNG
+4263 GTVIRLRRLDANG
-4274 TFRVTQ
+4274 GVFNVAQTAAT
-4280 GAPASGAA
+4280 GAA
-4288 SLEAV
+4288 NSTELDDANGFNNPAKV
-4293 NTGVTD
+4293 
-4299 VQISVGGTVS
+4299 SVGGTPS
-4309 FNQGTPPLPTTNPL
+4309 YGQPAPPLPL
-4323 PLLAAPGGVEA
+4323 MAAPGEA
-4334 QGDDLWGDVLT
+4334 ASGEFWDNVLT
-4345 GETLDTII
+4345 GETLDRLV
-4353 AAAIQR
+4353 AAAIDR
-4359 WAATGL
+4359 WAALGI

-4378 QIADLGG
+4378 EIATLDGRRLGEAYGSHILLDNNGGG
-4385 NYLGLAS
+4385 N
-4392 GNVIRI
+4392 
-4398 DDNGNGLGWYVDVTP
+4398 GWFVDLTP
-4413 LSDEEFANRV
+4413 LTDEEFSNRAAS
-4423 GGTLL
+4423 TQL
-4428 FADGTAAPAGQYDLL
+4428 FAGNDQAPAGKY
-4443 TTVMHEFGHVLGLGD
+4443 
-4458 LHTIDDSSDLMR
+4458 
-4470 DALTTG
+4470 DALTTIMHEMGHILGYEDVYAADQGQMLMYGWLATG

-4481 SAIYTPR
+4481 NIIYTPTNNN
-4488 MISYQATF
+4488 SAVAPSL
-4496 NR
+4496 